1 VTDPERPAWT
11 GQGPDPWLPQRLEA
25 RMDVLRTERDIRE
38 TFWAQLSDWL
48 VRLSRRVLR
57 GDGRSPDMDAVWAL
71 APAWRDA
78 VDLVISGAIL
88 PAMQRAYRA
97 TVGAEF
103 DLESRPFLARYLAE
117 VRNRMARVP
126 EETFDLIAGQ
136 VSAGVNMGESIPKLA
151 ARIEETFS
159 LTATPRWENR
169 ATVTARTEAIGALN
183 AARAE
188 AFKVFKQ
195 DWAGG
200 EELERVWLSTSD
212 SRTRETHRLADGQR
226 VAMDQPFIVGGAP
239 LMFPGDPSGPP
250 QEVIQ
255 CRCTVLLVERGES
268 VDLSNRQMKRGRS

>member
-1 VTDPERPAWT
+1 MTEPNWDGR
-11 GQGPDPWLPQRLEA
+11 GDDPWLPQRLEA
-25 RMDVLRTERDIRE
+25 RLDVLRTERDIRQA
-38 TFWAQLSDWL
+38 FWAQLSDWL

-57 GDGRSPDMDAVWAL
+57 GDGRPPDSDAVWAL

-78 VDLVISGAIL
+78 VDQVIAGAIL

-97 TVGAEF
+97 TAGTDF

-117 VRNRMARVP
+117 VRNRMVRVP
-126 EETFDLIAGQ
+126 EEVFDLIAGQ
-136 VSAGVNMGESIPKLA
+136 VSAGVNMGEGIPKLA

-188 AFKVFKQ
+188 AFKAFAE
-195 DWAGG
+195 DWTDG
-200 EELERVWLSTSD
+200 EDELERVWLSTSD
-212 SRTRETHRLADGQR
+212 ARTRETHRLADGQR

-268 VDLSNRQMKRGRS
+268 VDLSNRQMKRGQ